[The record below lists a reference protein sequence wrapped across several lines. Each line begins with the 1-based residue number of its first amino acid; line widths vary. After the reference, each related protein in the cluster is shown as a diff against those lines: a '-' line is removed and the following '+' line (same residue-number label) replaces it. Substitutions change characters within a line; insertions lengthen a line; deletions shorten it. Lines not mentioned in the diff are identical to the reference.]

1 MDPLGKYYVAKV
13 KSNEELVGEF
23 FYYFLKT
30 IQDGLKSGNVTPYL
44 NDLSQLDGAD
54 YVDGIYFIPYKYTT
68 GDNNFTKWVQTNLTE
83 LAES

>member
-30 IQDGLKSGNVTPYL
+30 I
-44 NDLSQLDGAD
+44 
-54 YVDGIYFIPYKYTT
+54 
-68 GDNNFTKWVQTNLTE
+68 
-83 LAES
+83 